1 MTLGLGRY
9 RLCQHNVWHTL
20 SSRAEFHLFYKRS
33 KHCQNNLHFQLKLS
47 FIDHA
52 ANIFGPR
59 SVSQAKSI
67 LFSGF
72 FHIHG
77 TWVPQKIL
85 NAYAK
90 LDQLP
95 KLASA
100 CVVTCLRFH
109 SCQKM
114 NYRLLRFLST
124 FLRLLQCL
132 FAIYTRGTIS
142 AFFVKMSIIYKNK
155 HN

>member
-20 SSRAEFHLFYKRS
+20 SSRVEFHLFSKRS

-72 FHIHG
+72 CHIHG

-114 NYRLLRFLST
+114 NYTLLKFLST

>member
-9 RLCQHNVWHTL
+9 RLYQHNVWHTL
-20 SSRAEFHLFYKRS
+20 SSRAEFHLFSKRS

-67 LFSGF
+67 LFSDF
-72 FHIHG
+72 CHIHG

-90 LDQLP
+90 LDQVAQDGVRVCC
-95 KLASA
+95 KLFEISQLSENELYTLEVSFYFFETSPVFV
-100 CVVTCLRFH
+100 CHLYLR
-109 SCQKM
+109 
-114 NYRLLRFLST
+114 
-124 FLRLLQCL
+124 
-132 FAIYTRGTIS
+132 
-142 AFFVKMSIIYKNK
+142 
-155 HN
+155 HNFCIFC